1 MPVNLV
7 ADLEAQLRRSIGD
20 NFVDRSY
27 AVRSSAVGEDSE
39 EMSCAGQMETF
50 LNVRGLQE
58 ASRCAVKCWASQFR
72 HPALEY
78 KWQHGQELEAPMAV
92 LIQEMAQADVA
103 GVLFTC
109 DPVSGDPSRLVI
121 NANYGLGESVVSS
134 LAEPDTVTLGRSEDG
149 QLTLLE
155 KHLGKK
161 QMQVRAAAHG
171 TEIQQAKNSDEC
183 CLSDEEALALGRAA
197 LEVERLHPG
206 TPDLDLEWAIVEGEL
221 YLLQARP
228 ITSLH
233 RQTDFE

>member
-1 MPVNLV
+1 MPANLV
-7 ADLEAQLRRSIGD
+7 ADLEAQLRRTLGD
-20 NFVDRSY
+20 QFDDRCY

-50 LNVRGLQE
+50 LNVKGLQE
-58 ASRCAVKCWASQFR
+58 AARCAVKCWASQFR

-78 KWQHGQELEAPMAV
+78 KWQYGQELEAPMAV
-92 LIQEMAQADVA
+92 LVQEMAQADVA

-134 LAEPDTVTLGRSEDG
+134 LAEPDTVTLECSEDG
-149 QLTLLE
+149 QVRLLE

-161 QMQVRAAAHG
+161 QMQVRAADHG
-171 TEIQQAKNSDEC
+171 TEVHQAKDTENCS
-183 CLSDEEALALGRAA
+183 LSDEEALALGRAA

-206 TPDLDLEWAIVEGEL
+206 TPDLDLEWAIVAGKI
-221 YLLQARP
+221 YLLQV
-228 ITSLH
+228 
-233 RQTDFE
+233 Q